1 MIKSAESALIQPIDR
16 DYKRKGIVRQTHL
29 EVKSDG
35 TSYALR
41 AGGQTMV
48 LIKKEDGGNEAK

>member
-41 AGGQTMV
+41 AGGTDNGFNQ
-48 LIKKEDGGNEAK
+48 KRGWWE

>member
-16 DYKRKGIVRQTHL
+16 DYKRKSIVRQIHL
-29 EVKSDG
+29 EVKNDG

-41 AGGQTMV
+41 VGQIMV
-48 LIKKEDGGNEAK
+48 LIKKEDDGNEAK

>member
-16 DYKRKGIVRQTHL
+16 DYKRKGVVRQTHL

-35 TSYALR
+35 TSYTLR
-41 AGGQTMV
+41 AGGGRQWF
-48 LIKKEDGGNEAK
+48 